1 MMEQS
6 DFTISSYNRHVS
18 EGKLM
23 ASRCE
28 KCDILYLPPRPVC
41 PECHGTDMGWKE
53 LSGKGKVIGVT
64 AITIVPTGMAAKGYG
79 RDKPYLSAVVQT
91 EEGPGITAM
100 LEGFDAADP
109 GAVSIGMPVMAA
121 IQRGRRG
128 RRGKEEPG
136 ISIRPDTRL
145 NSRHK

>member
-6 DFTISSYNRHVS
+6 DFTISSYNQHVS

-23 ASRCE
+23 ASRCG

-53 LSGKGKVIGVT
+53 LSGKGKVIGFT
-64 AITIVPTGMAAKGYG
+64 AITIVPTGMAAKGFG

-100 LEGFDAADP
+100 LDGVDAADP
-109 GAVSIGMPVMAA
+109 GAVSIGMPVEASF
-121 IQRGRRG
+121 
-128 RRGKEEPG
+128 KEEGEGEEARKSLVFHPA
-136 ISIRPDTRL
+136 
-145 NSRHK
+145 

>member
-53 LSGKGKVIGVT
+53 LSGKGKVIGYT

-100 LEGFDAADP
+100 LEGFDATDP
-109 GAVSIGMPVMAA
+109 GVSVDWHAGDGWV
-121 IQRGRRG
+121 QRGGRG
-128 RRGKEEPG
+128 RRGKKEPG
-136 ISIRPDTRL
+136 IPCWPDIAKRFT
-145 NSRHK
+145 

>member
-6 DFTISSYNRHVS
+6 DFTISSYNQHVS

-28 KCDILYLPPRPVC
+28 ICDILYLPPRPVC

-53 LSGKGKVIGVT
+53 LSGKGKVIGFT
-64 AITIVPTGMAAKGYG
+64 AITIVPTGMAAKGFG

-100 LEGFDAADP
+100 LDGVDAADP
-109 GAVSIGMPVMAA
+109 GAVSIGMPVEASF
-121 IQRGRRG
+121 
-128 RRGKEEPG
+128 KEEGEGEEARKSLVFHPA
-136 ISIRPDTRL
+136 
-145 NSRHK
+145 